1 MFHIDI
7 NRIRLFF
14 RKDKESYFNLYR
26 ILGFYPRHIEFYQQA
41 LLHKSVRTIKER
53 GHYVNNERLEFLG
66 DAILDAIV
74 GDIVYHHFQGK
85 REGFLTNTRSNIVK
99 RETLNRIALE
109 MGLDKLMKC
118 DTAINSHNNYMYG
131 NAFEALIGAVYLDR
145 GYNYCM
151 QFVRKRILKQFVNI
165 EKAAYKEVNFKSK
178 LIEWAQK
185 NRTEIEFK
193 LIEETRD
200 MSQNSPVFKTE
211 VWLQSIYG
219 GTGTGY
225 SKRESQQ
232 LAAKEALGRI
242 KKDPTLLDQIL
253 AACSSELV
261 PEKVAE

>member
-1 MFHIDI
+1 M
-7 NRIRLFF
+7 
-14 RKDKESYFNLYR
+14 
-26 ILGFYPRHIEFYQQA
+26 
-41 LLHKSVRTIKER
+41 RTVKQK

-131 NAFEALIGAVYLDR
+131 NAFEALIGAVYLDK
-145 GYNYCM
+145 GYNYCKD
-151 QFVRKRILKQFVNI
+151 FVNSRILKQFINI
-165 EKAAYKEVNFKSK
+165 DKAAYKEVNFKSK

-185 NRTEIEFK
+185 NRSEIEFK
-193 LIEETRD
+193 LVEEFRD
-200 MSQNSPVFKTE
+200 TNQNSPIFKTE
-211 VWLQSIYG
+211 VWLKGIYG
-219 GTGTGY
+219 GSGTGY

-232 LAAKEALGRI
+232 VAAKETLRRI
-242 KKDPTLLDQIL
+242 KKDQNFLDSIL
-253 AACSSELV
+253 AVSSQELISDHI
-261 PEKVAE
+261 EK